1 MLDDPYVFGQVAAN
15 HALSDVYAMGGEA
28 ESALAIVT
36 APYGPESKVEDTL
49 TQVMAGAA
57 LVLRKA
63 EAVLVGG
70 HTSEGCRTRPRFC
83 GARAS

>member
-1 MLDDPYVFGQVAAN
+1 
-15 HALSDVYAMGGEA
+15 MGGEA

-36 APYGPESKVEDTL
+36 VPHGPESKVEDTL

-70 HTSEGCRTRPRFC
+70 HTSEGAELGLGFA